1 MDTAS
6 GTTHWI
12 KQWLKNEDSIIFR
25 ACLEKCLHSHFTA
38 GNPRH
43 EEITGLKLLMFQRWK
58 PCKTS
63 HGFQFC
69 CCLELETRVTS
80 TPHSFC
86 SFLFLAAAALSSLC
100 SVTCFQRQRISLVA
114 DTLPEVP
121 VLLIQIFFI
130 IWELD
135 WEMNN
140 YIFRSYL
147 RLTTAKIFAFSLVS
161 MSFSSKREQ

>member
-1 MDTAS
+1 MKTAS

-38 GNPRH
+38 GNLRH
-43 EEITGLKLLMFQRWK
+43 REITGLKLLMFQRWK

-63 HGFQFC
+63 HGFQLC
-69 CCLELETRVTS
+69 CCRELKTRVTS
-80 TPHSFC
+80 IPHPFC
-86 SFLFLAAAALSSLC
+86 SFLFLVAAARCPLC
-100 SVTCFQRQRISLVA
+100 SVICFQRQRISLVT

-121 VLLIQIFFI
+121 VLLIKIFFV

-140 YIFRSYL
+140 CVFRSYL
-147 RLTTAKIFAFSLVS
+147 RLTTAKSFAFSVV
-161 MSFSSKREQ
+161 